1 MAAPTEPDDDYPL
14 AGLRNVVATLV
25 GQIERLETEVAAQ
38 AKVIEEQSR
47 TIEDL
52 KLAVTVRDA
61 KIAVQ
66 ADEIARLKGLPP
78 RPKFKGK
85 PSGMEKATSKP
96 LGGKGKGRKPGRGS
110 KRDKLTV
117 TAEVKLKASD
127 VPSGSRFRGYED
139 VTVQDLHIQ
148 AAVIRYR
155 RERWETPDGKRIVAD
170 IPAGVMGGFGP
181 QLRQFIVAAH
191 YQGQVTSERLVSLL
205 NGMGVDISKRQVVRF
220 LSEGLEDLIAEDQ
233 DVLKAGLETASWIS
247 VDDTGAR
254 HNRKDEFTTQF
265 GDDRFTVFRTG
276 PTKSR
281 RRFLYDLQCGLQ
293 DYVIDEVALA
303 YMQRLKLPEALISKL
318 RAHPSKRFNTEVSF
332 TTHLEMLGFD
342 EIKITPDPVNVAIEG
357 ALWAAVKEQG
367 LLDGTV
373 IVSDGAGQFRV
384 EDQALCWIHSE
395 RLIYK
400 LQPANTAHQKAVELI
415 RTLIWW
421 FYRDLKA
428 YKLCPDPKRARMMR
442 ARFDRIFTKKTGYI
456 LLDQQ
461 LRRLHRRKEHLLRVL
476 DRPEIPLHTNG
487 SENDIRSMVTK
498 RKISGG
504 TMSDVGKA
512 ARDTMLG
519 LMKTCAKLKLSFYRF
534 LGDRFAVQGAPFVEK
549 LPTLV
554 RLAAA

>member
-1 MAAPTEPDDDYPL
+1 MGLPPSESFDDFPL
-14 AGLRNVVATLV
+14 SDLRRVLALALSEL
-25 GQIERLETEVAAQ
+25 ERLKAELPRMQ
-38 AKVIEEQSR
+38 GDID
-47 TIEDL
+47 DL
-52 KLAVTVRDA
+52 KVLVSVKDA
-61 KIAVQ
+61 KIAEQ

-78 RPKFKGK
+78 RPKFQGK
-85 PSGMEKATSKP
+85 PSGMEQATSKP
-96 LGGKGKGRKPGRGS
+96 LGGKRQGRKPGRGS

-117 TAEVKLKASD
+117 TAEVKLKALG
-127 VPSGSRFRGYED
+127 VPPGSRFRGYED

-148 AAVIRYR
+148 AAVILYR
-155 RERWETPDGKRIVAD
+155 RERWETPDGKRIIAD

-181 QLRQFIVAAH
+181 QLRQFIAAAH

-205 NGMGVDISKRQVVRF
+205 NGMGLDISKRQVVRF

-247 VDDTGAR
+247 VDDTSAR
-254 HNRKDEFTTQF
+254 HKRQDEYTTQF

-276 PTKSR
+276 PSKSR

-293 DYVIDEVALA
+293 DFVIDEVALG
-303 YMQRLKLPEALISKL
+303 YMQRLKLPESFISKL
-318 RAHPSKRFNTEVSF
+318 RSHPSKRFSSEASF
-332 TTHLEMLGFD
+332 MAHLEMLGFSAV
-342 EIKITPDPVNVAIEG
+342 KISPDPTGGATEG
-357 ALWAAVKEQG
+357 ALWAAVKDQG

-384 EDQALCWIHSE
+384 EGQALCWVHSE

-400 LQPANTAHQKAVELI
+400 LQPTNAAHQKAVDLI

-456 LLDQQ
+456 LLDRQ
-461 LRRLHRRKEHLLRVL
+461 LKRLHRRKAHLLRVL

-487 SENDIRSMVTK
+487 SENDIRSVVTK

-504 TMSDVGKA
+504 TMSDAGKA

-519 LMKTCAKLKLSFYRF
+519 LMKTCLKLKVSFYRF
-534 LGDRFAVQGAPFVEK
+534 LGDRFGVQDAPFVDK

-554 RLAAA
+554 RLAAT

>member
-1 MAAPTEPDDDYPL
+1 MAPSTESNDDFSL
-14 AGLRNVVATLV
+14 AGLRSVVATLL
-25 GQIERLETEVAAQ
+25 GQVERLQTEVGSQ

-47 TIEDL
+47 TLEDL

-61 KIAVQ
+61 KIAEQ

-78 RPKFKGK
+78 RPKFPGK
-85 PSGMEKATSKP
+85 PSGMETSTSKP
-96 LGGKGKGRKPGRGS
+96 LGGKGKRRKPGRGS

-117 TAEVKLKASD
+117 TAEVKLKALG
-127 VPSGSRFRGYED
+127 VPAGSRFRGYED
-139 VTVQDLHIQ
+139 VTVQDLHIE
-148 AAVIRYR
+148 AAVTRYR

-181 QLRQFIVAAH
+181 QLRQFIAAAH

-205 NGMGVDISKRQVVRF
+205 NGMGLDISKRQVVRF
-220 LSEGLEDLIAEDQ
+220 LSEGLEDLITEDQ

-254 HNRKDEFTTQF
+254 HNRQDAYTTQF
-265 GDDRFTVFRTG
+265 GDGRFTVFRTG

-281 RRFLYDLQCGLQ
+281 RRFLYDLQCGRQ
-293 DYVIDEVALA
+293 DYVINEVAQA
-303 YMQRLKLPEALISKL
+303 HMQRLNLPEPLIAKL
-318 RAHPSKRFNTEVSF
+318 WSHPDKRFSSEASF
-332 TTHLEMLGFD
+332 TAHLKSLGFD
-342 EIKITPDPVNVAIEG
+342 ALKITPDPTKVATEA

-367 LLDGTV
+367 RLDGTV
-373 IVSDGAGQFRV
+373 VISDGAGQFRV
-384 EDQALCWIHSE
+384 EDQALCWVHAE

-400 LQPANTAHQKAVELI
+400 LQPENAAHRKAVELI

-428 YKLCPDPKRARMMR
+428 YKLCPDTKRARMMR
-442 ARFDRIFTKKTGYI
+442 VRFDRIFTKKTGYI

-461 LRRLHRRKEHLLRVL
+461 LRRLHRRKENLLRVL
-476 DRPEIPLHTNG
+476 DRPDIPLHTNG
-487 SENDIRSMVTK
+487 SENDIRSIVTK

-504 TMSDVGKA
+504 TMSDAGKA
-512 ARDTMLG
+512 ARDAMLG
-519 LMKTCAKLKLSFYRF
+519 LMKTCAKLKISFYRF
-534 LGDRFAVQGAPFVEK
+534 LGDRFTVQDAPYVQK

-554 RLAAA
+554 RLAAT